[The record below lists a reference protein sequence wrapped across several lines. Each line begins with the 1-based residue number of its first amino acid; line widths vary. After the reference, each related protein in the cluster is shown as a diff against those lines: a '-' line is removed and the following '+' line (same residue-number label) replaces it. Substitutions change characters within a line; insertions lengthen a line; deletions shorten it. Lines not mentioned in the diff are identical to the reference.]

1 MKNKIITVAAVLAL
15 TSFAANATQ
24 DIQFNI
30 EAQIPDNDF
39 FVTGTG
45 WETSTQKMTWNESAL
60 RLNDINQNI
69 RAKNATG
76 GIKAYLASKP
86 ELFASGNLTPIGLDV
101 TVHGKALNVSPA
113 NAVNILTDT
122 EAATERTL
130 IMKVSGPTYT
140 AATRPE
146 AGDYSG
152 SVTMIFDTVPPA
164 TNP

>member
-1 MKNKIITVAAVLAL
+1 MKNKIITIAAALAL
-15 TSFAANATQ
+15 TSFVASATQ

-39 FVTGTG
+39 YVTGTG
-45 WETSTQKMTWNESAL
+45 WEAATQKMTWNESAL
-60 RLNDINQNI
+60 RLNEISQNL

-86 ELFASGNLTPIGLDV
+86 ELVAGGVLTPIDLNV
-101 TVHGKALNVSPA
+101 SVHGKALSVSPA

-122 EAATERTL
+122 EAGTERTL
-130 IMKVSGPTYT
+130 VMTVSSPTYT

-146 AGDYSG
+146 AGGYTG
-152 SVTMIFDTVPPA
+152 SVTMIFDTTPPVQ
-164 TNP
+164 P

>member
-1 MKNKIITVAAVLAL
+1 MKAKIITIAAVMA
-15 TSFAANATQ
+15 TASFAANATN
-24 DIQFNI
+24 DVQFTV

-39 FVTGTG
+39 FVVGTG
-45 WETSTQKMTWNESAL
+45 WENTPVKMTWNESAL
-60 RLNDINQNI
+60 RLNEVSNNI

-76 GIKAYLASKP
+76 GIKAYLAAKP
-86 ELFASGNLTPIGLDV
+86 ELLTSGVLTPINLNIS
-101 TVHGKALNVSPA
+101 VHGKDLAVSPA

-130 IMKVSGPTYT
+130 VMKVSSPTFT

-152 SVTMIFDTVPPA
+152 SVTMIFDTIPPV
-164 TNP
+164 TNN